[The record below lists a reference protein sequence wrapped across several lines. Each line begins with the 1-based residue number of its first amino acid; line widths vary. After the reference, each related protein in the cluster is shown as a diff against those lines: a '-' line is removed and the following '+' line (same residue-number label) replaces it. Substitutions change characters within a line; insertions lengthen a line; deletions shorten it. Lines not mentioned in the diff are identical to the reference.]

1 MKNLMCAEAK
11 QIDLVDYLASLG
23 HQPEKIRNQDY
34 WYLSPLRDEKTPSF
48 KVNRQLNVW
57 YDHGTGKGGNLVDFG
72 TLYFNCSVA
81 NLLQRLSQNRPA
93 PAFSF
98 HPPTTLGS
106 QHPAP
111 ASFAG
116 EKKDTPDSKIVILD
130 ARPLKEQSLLD
141 YLQKR
146 CIPVEIACRFCK
158 EVDFLLYGKK
168 RTVIGFQNNAGGY
181 ELRNENF
188 KGSSSPKD
196 ITLQIGKHS
205 EGLAV
210 FEGFFSFLSFQTINR
225 SKEAPLPDCLVL
237 NSLSFFERSRPI
249 MEEYNQVHL
258 ILDRDTAGI
267 SSTRKALEW
276 NTGKQDKYLDRSEF
290 YKGHKD
296 LNDWF
301 IHHRQSQRESQ
312 RIAKRL

>member
-23 HQPEKIRNQDY
+23 HQPQKVRNQDY

-72 TLYFNCSVA
+72 TLYFNCSIA
-81 NLLQRLSQNRPA
+81 DLLQRLSQNPPT

-98 HPPTTLGS
+98 HPPTSLGS

-130 ARPLKEQSLLD
+130 ARPLKEQCLLD

-168 RTVIGFQNNAGGY
+168 HTVIGFQNNAGGY
-181 ELRNENF
+181 ELRSENF
-188 KGSSSPKD
+188 KGSSAPKE
-196 ITLQIGKHS
+196 ITFVNNRTEQIT
-205 EGLAV
+205 V
-210 FEGFFSFLSFQTINR
+210 FEGFFSFLSFCTINR
-225 SKEAPLPDCLVL
+225 NQQAPLTNCLVL
-237 NSLSFFERSRPI
+237 NSLSFFEKSRPL
-249 MEEYNQVHL
+249 MEQYKQVHL
-258 ILDRDTAGI
+258 ILDRDTAGM
-267 SSTRKALEW
+267 SHTRKALQW
-276 NTGKQDKYLDRSEF
+276 DGNKYIDRSDF
-290 YKGHKD
+290 YHNQKD
-296 LNDWF
+296 LNDWL
-301 IHHRQSQRESQ
+301 IQHRQSQRESQ
-312 RIAKRL
+312 RIARRL

>member
-23 HQPEKIRNQDY
+23 HQPQKVRNHDY

-81 NLLQRLSQNRPA
+81 DLLQRLSQRQPA

-146 CIPVEIACRFCK
+146 CIPVEIASHFCK

-168 RTVIGFQNNAGGY
+168 HSVIGFQNNAGGY

-196 ITLQIGKHS
+196 ITFVDNRTEQIV
-205 EGLAV
+205 V
-210 FEGFFSFLSFQTINR
+210 FEGFFSFLSFCTINR
-225 SKEAPLPDCLVL
+225 NQQAPLTNCLVL
-237 NSLSFFERSRPI
+237 NSLSFFEKSRQL
-249 MEEYNQVHL
+249 MEQYKQVHL
-258 ILDRDTAGI
+258 ILDRDTAGMNH
-267 SSTRKALEW
+267 TRKALQW
-276 NTGKQDKYLDRSEF
+276 DGNKYIDRSDF
-290 YKGHKD
+290 YHGRKD
-296 LNDWF
+296 LNDWL
-301 IHHRQSQRESQ
+301 IHHHHSQKESQ
-312 RIAKRL
+312 RIGRRL